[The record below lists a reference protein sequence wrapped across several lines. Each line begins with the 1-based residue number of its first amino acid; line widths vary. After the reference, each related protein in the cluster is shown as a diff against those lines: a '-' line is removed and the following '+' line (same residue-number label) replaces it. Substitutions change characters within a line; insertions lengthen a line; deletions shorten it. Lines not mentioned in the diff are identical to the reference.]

1 MGELRDSFR
10 PVEMDCPICGKHFI
24 VYTPYWKW
32 KTHTLIGKAQYVCSY
47 TCSLKSEQFDIRKRK
62 PRRFD
67 GDKNLGGKDI

>member
-32 KTHTLIGKAQYVCSY
+32 KTHTLVGKEQYV
-47 TCSLKSEQFDIRKRK
+47 
-62 PRRFD
+62 
-67 GDKNLGGKDI
+67 